1 MYTLIIR
8 YIKFQKLSNVNYS
21 DFRISKFMWITCLI
35 FIFFKEVS
43 GSENEYMISIFI
55 AIEILLNA
63 RNYNSLLCTKFL
75 DMVLFYLP
83 YSDVIVFIIFL
94 LHPKL
99 PTKF

>member
-8 YIKFQKLSNVNYS
+8 YIKFQKLSSVNYS
-21 DFRISKFMWITCLI
+21 DFRISKFLWITCLI

-55 AIEILLNA
+55 AIEILLDT

-94 LHPKL
+94 LRPQAPH
-99 PTKF
+99 